1 MHCLNALRRLVSL
14 CCLAACVA
22 ASDEACEAPMTLS
35 SFAHA
40 LNEKFIAKVGEGR
53 AREFRPELLPARVAD
68 SSLEL
73 HLVEPSSERFFTYAS
88 DNGWNNQLLNL
99 LCGLDMAR
107 SLNRTLIVPPFSWPR
122 RRGPAKPCHAPPP
135 TRRQGERLPAG
146 RRGEAGGG
154 ARRRGS
160 CGEDEHG
167 GVLGSLGA
175 LGVAAEHI
183 SGEGQPHR
191 KRKVHRWSREGWV
204 GRWGASSAPLL
215 AVSCCLFWTWRLPDE
230 VAFELYSHFEY
241 HPALAAPLGDE
252 YAAMHVRRGD
262 KVSVDVA
269 YRDSFPRMGPDYFLR
284 PAAHQMRNTCP
295 CTLRAF
301 GGATVFVA
309 TDELDRAWFAPL
321 REQGGSALRRPRG
334 FGLRFA
340 DDLDRA
346 PLLEALSSFPQAAVW
361 ADVLAILEQDWVRG
375 GLVGDGEPLPCV
387 AREPWC

>member
-122 RRGPAKPCHAPPP
+122 RRGPAKVSVC
-135 TRRQGERLPAG
+135 RLVDAA
-146 RRGEAGGG
+146 RLAAVRGV
-154 ARRRGS
+154 RIV
-160 CGEDEHG
+160 CEDEHG

-215 AVSCCLFWTWRLPDE
+215 AVSCCLFWTWHLPDE

-241 HPALAAPLGDE
+241 HPALVRAARAAAAPLVDE

-262 KVSVDVA
+262 KVGRA
-269 YRDSFPRMGPDYFLR
+269 PR
-284 PAAHQMRNTCP
+284 PAAAR
-295 CTLRAF
+295 
-301 GGATVFVA
+301 GA
-309 TDELDRAWFAPL
+309 
-321 REQGGSALRRPRG
+321 
-334 FGLRFA
+334 
-340 DDLDRA
+340 
-346 PLLEALSSFPQAAVW
+346 AAVR
-361 ADVLAILEQDWVRG
+361 VFGCRG
-375 GLVGDGEPLPCV
+375 GTWL
-387 AREPWC
+387 